1 VINSALDTE
10 VPRQNASGT
19 YVPSATEV
27 VSAETQDGEPPE
39 VIPNPPLVTPI
50 APPVSGGC
58 KATIDGPSS
67 CNFNVPIDPE
77 FSDPELPEFPMPGDF
92 VEPDFPVPLPMPEMP
107 VMETEFPMMPPID
120 CLMPDFGNLSDCP
133 PGPGSGNLPGGRD
146 ASGARG
152 DGIMGITTGG
162 PTSDIRDEMFLDEYP
177 IDPLTG
183 EPPIDPDTGEP
194 IVPPQRCWPESSSVM
209 TAITVILLDLGISPL
224 NIIFE
229 VGVEW
234 DKMFGP
240 KCFDEHIRM
249 FDAAQWLASLI
260 MCRIIDEGDGR
271 VYIGPP
277 THKPGQGTWTF
288 NSQFPNADG
297 EPPMFGLGYGASMG
311 EAYYAVK
318 VWGAHLSEPVFAL
331 VDTPFA
337 NDPQNILQIEVG
349 PNYTLAEAQDLAAFR
364 AGLIRRDAV
373 MVQVEVPY
381 SQDYFMRDKMVLKF
395 PDRGLQW
402 EYIIFG
408 KTSEVSIEKQ
418 VHILTGVLP
427 ATLEELEN
435 FPEVME
441 EGMNAVDMGFAD

>member
-1 VINSALDTE
+1 
-10 VPRQNASGT
+10 
-19 YVPSATEV
+19 
-27 VSAETQDGEPPE
+27 
-39 VIPNPPLVTPI
+39 
-50 APPVSGGC
+50 
-58 KATIDGPSS
+58 
-67 CNFNVPIDPE
+67 
-77 FSDPELPEFPMPGDF
+77 
-92 VEPDFPVPLPMPEMP
+92 
-107 VMETEFPMMPPID
+107 METEFPMMPPID

-152 DGIMGITTGG
+152 DGVMGITTGG
-162 PTSDIRDEMFLDEYP
+162 PTSDIRDITFNEDFPE
-177 IDPLTG
+177 DPLTE

-194 IVPPQRCWPESSSVM
+194 IVPPQRSWPAGSSVM
-209 TAITVILLDLGISPL
+209 AAITVILLDLGVSPI
-224 NIIFE
+224 NIVFE

-234 DKMFGP
+234 DKTFGP
-240 KCFDEHIRM
+240 KTFDESVRM

-260 MCRIIDEGDGR
+260 MCKIIDEGDGNL
-271 VYIGPP
+271 YIGPP
-277 THKPGQGTWTF
+277 THKPGQNMWIF

-311 EAYYAVK
+311 EAYYAVE
-318 VWGAHLSEPVFAL
+318 VWGAHLSQSVFAL
-331 VDTPFA
+331 VDIPFA
-337 NDPQNILQIEVG
+337 TDPANILSIEVG

-381 SQDYFMRDKMVLKF
+381 SQQYFMRDKMILKF

-408 KTSEVSIEKQ
+408 KTSEVSVEKQ

-441 EGMNAVDMGFAD
+441 EGMNAVDMGLA